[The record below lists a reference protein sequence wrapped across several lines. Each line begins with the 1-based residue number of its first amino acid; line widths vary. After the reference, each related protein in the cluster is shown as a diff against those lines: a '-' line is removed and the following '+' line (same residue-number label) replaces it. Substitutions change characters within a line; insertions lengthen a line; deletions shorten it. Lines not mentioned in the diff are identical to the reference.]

1 MRTPSFLSDHLREFL
16 RVKKIATLAEL
27 KQALGT
33 TVNITVFRM
42 LKELSYR
49 SSYSHRGRYYSLD
62 EIPQFDPQG
71 LWSFQAVWFSRWGN
85 LVTTLEALLN
95 AAPQGYFARELQ
107 QLLHV
112 EVKDAL
118 VGNFKNSGQK
128 WERVPTPVNDHDFR
142 SLATGIA
149 LPFGIYDPQANRG
162 SVFVGVSHETSAF
175 AVTSISRWW
184 GREGRLRYPNARH
197 LLILADT
204 GGSNSATRGAW
215 KDHLQQHLCDRLG
228 LTVTVAHYPTGASK
242 YNPIERRL
250 FSQISKNWAAEP
262 LTDYDKILRLIR
274 GTTTSTGLKVRAYL
288 DTKEYPLK
296 VKPSAQRL
304 RELRITRHTTLP
316 KWNYTITPSNG
327 K

>member
-1 MRTPSFLSDHLREFL
+1 MSGLKWTHKTTAKIAGQLRRLGIRVGARTVARLLDKLHFSL
-16 RVKKIATLAEL
+16 RVNCKKIAA
-27 KQALGT
+27 G
-33 TVNITVFRM
+33 N
-42 LKELSYR
+42 R
-49 SSYSHRGRYYSLD
+49 SSRD
-62 EIPQFDPQG
+62 QQFRHITR
-71 LWSFQAVWFSRWGN
+71 LRRRFCRHGN
-85 LVTTLEALLN
+85 PIISVDAKK
-95 AAPQGYFARELQ
+95 RE
-107 QLLHV
+107 
-112 EVKDAL
+112 L

-242 YNPIERRL
+242 YNPFERRL
-250 FSQISKNWAAEP
+250 FSQISKNRAAEP
-262 LTDYDKILRLIR
+262 LTDYHNPAFDPRDHHQHGAQSPRLPGHQGVSTQGQTVCAKVTRTADHATHNPPQVELHDHPFQWEIILAPFLNCF
-274 GTTTSTGLKVRAYL
+274 SWLL
-288 DTKEYPLK
+288 DSE
-296 VKPSAQRL
+296 S
-304 RELRITRHTTLP
+304 
-316 KWNYTITPSNG
+316 
-327 K
+327 

>member
-1 MRTPSFLSDHLREFL
+1 VDAPDHGQDRRAITTAGHPVGARTVARLLDKLHFSL
-16 RVKKIATLAEL
+16 RVNCKKIAAE
-27 KQALGT
+27 
-33 TVNITVFRM
+33 
-42 LKELSYR
+42 
-49 SSYSHRGRYYSLD
+49 
-62 EIPQFDPQG
+62 P
-71 LWSFQAVWFSRWGN
+71 
-85 LVTTLEALLN
+85 LVTRPTVRHITRLRRRFCRHGNPIISVDAKK
-95 AAPQGYFARELQ
+95 RE
-107 QLLHV
+107 
-112 EVKDAL
+112 L
-118 VGNFKNSGQK
+118 VGNFKNPGRK
-128 WERVPTPVNDHDFR
+128 WEHVPPR
-142 SLATGIA
+142 STTTTFAP
-149 LPFGIYDPQANRG
+149 LPRASPSLRHLRSQANCG

-184 GREGRLRYPNARH
+184 GREGRARYPDARH

-215 KDHLQQHLCDRLG
+215 KDQLQQHLCDRLG

-250 FSQISKNWAAEP
+250 FSQISRNWAAEP

-274 GTTTSTGLKVRAYL
+274 GPPPHGLKVRAYL
-288 DTKEYPLK
+288 DTREYPLK

-304 RELRITRHTTLP
+304 RQLRITRHTTLP